1 MGQKTHPVG
10 FRLGIVKGWQANWF
24 ASKQSDYRGMV
35 LEDLAIRQT
44 ILTGYQDAGISRVE
58 IERNSRDLVITIHTG
73 RPGIVIGR
81 GGTRV
86 EELRKQLEEMT
97 KRLARLNVQEIRQ
110 PEMDAFL
117 VARSVADQLERRIAF
132 RRAMRQA
139 VSRTMQAGALGVK
152 IVASGRLGGS
162 EIARTEKAREGRVPL
177 HTIRSD
183 IDYGLTAAAT
193 EFGRIGVK
201 AWIYKG
207 DIFETVSRE
216 PEIEDMLPIEVTLKA
231 DDLEEESRANA
242 ATEKGEVQAPS

>member
-1 MGQKTHPVG
+1 
-10 FRLGIVKGWQANWF
+10 
-24 ASKQSDYRGMV
+24 
-35 LEDLAIRQT
+35 
-44 ILTGYQDAGISRVE
+44 VE
-58 IERNSRDLVITIHTG
+58 IERGSSDVVITIHTA

-97 KRLARLNVQEIRQ
+97 KRRARLNVQEIRQ

-177 HTIRSD
+177 HTLRAD
-183 IDYGLTAAAT
+183 IDYGLTEAAT
-193 EFGRIGVK
+193 DFGRIGVK

-207 DIFETVSRE
+207 DILETVSRE

-231 DDLEEESRANA
+231 DDLEEESTANA
-242 ATEKGEVQAPS
+242 TTEEGEVQAPS